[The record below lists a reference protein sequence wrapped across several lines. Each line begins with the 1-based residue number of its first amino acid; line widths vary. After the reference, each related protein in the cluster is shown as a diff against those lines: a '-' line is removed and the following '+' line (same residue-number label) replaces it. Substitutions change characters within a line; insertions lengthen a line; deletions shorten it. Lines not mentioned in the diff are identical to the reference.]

1 MATSR
6 AAATTAATAAALPAV
21 FSTAPVVASV
31 FLTLRLMI
39 AFRTLFRTPSA
50 AIPAATTTV
59 AAARPVAFA
68 TCLPTFFTFCAFV
81 AMAPPPVD
89 YDQTA
94 ASTLASRMKP
104 RPVGRVS
111 LLALGVNGIVG
122 VGIFFVPADLARR
135 APGMGSVVVF
145 AATALALSPVAFCY
159 AVLGR
164 RYHTDGGPVVYARAA
179 FGELASF
186 LVGWV
191 TYVSAVASAAA
202 VTSGLTG
209 ALLPAA
215 SPAVRGFSAA
225 ALASLLAAVAATGIV
240 VSARAWTTLT
250 ALKLLPLAA
259 LAAFA
264 VGFVL
269 APAPAAAPAFA
280 GPSASWLG
288 AGLVAMFALQGFEIV
303 PVIAGHVRSP
313 ARAIPLATIGSL
325 ALAAT
330 LYVILQTA
338 CVRALPD
345 LAASH
350 APLADA
356 AAALGGP
363 LLYRAVAAGTTVSA
377 LGIAFAMMVTTP
389 HYLSALAE
397 GGRLALGLEAM
408 NARGVPSRA
417 LLVTWALVV
426 LLLQSGSRAE
436 LFALSS
442 TAVLM
447 QYGVTAASLAILAR
461 RGERGLSPR
470 HALLALPALAVAFA
484 LGAGASRRE
493 AVVAAA
499 AVLLGLGLRW
509 AAGRRVRAG

>member
-1 MATSR
+1 MK
-6 AAATTAATAAALPAV
+6 
-21 FSTAPVVASV
+21 
-31 FLTLRLMI
+31 
-39 AFRTLFRTPSA
+39 
-50 AIPAATTTV
+50 
-59 AAARPVAFA
+59 ARPVGF
-68 TCLPTFFTFCAFV
+68 
-81 AMAPPPVD
+81 
-89 YDQTA
+89 
-94 ASTLASRMKP
+94 
-104 RPVGRVS
+104 VS
-111 LLALGVNGIVG
+111 LLALGINGIVG

-135 APGMGSVVVF
+135 APGMGSVAVF
-145 AATALALSPVAFCY
+145 AGTALALSPVAFCY

-164 RYHTDGGPVVYARAA
+164 RYHADGGPVVYARAA

-215 SPAVRGFSAA
+215 SPTVRGLAA
-225 ALASLLAAVAATGIV
+225 AGLASLLAAVAASGIV

-259 LAAFA
+259 LALFA
-264 VGFVL
+264 VSVAL
-269 APAPAAAPAFA
+269 PRPPAAALSS
-280 GPSASWLG
+280 GPSSSWLA

-313 ARAIPLATIGSL
+313 ARAIPLATVGSL
-325 ALAAT
+325 ALAAA
-330 LYVILQTA
+330 LYVILQAA
-338 CVRALPD
+338 CVRALPG
-345 LAASH
+345 LAASR

-356 AAALGGP
+356 AAVLGGP
-363 LLYRAVAAGTTVSA
+363 LLSRAVATGTTVSA

-389 HYLSALAE
+389 RYLSALAE

-426 LLLQSGSRAE
+426 LLLQSGTRAE

-442 TAVLM
+442 VAVLM
-447 QYGVTAASLAILAR
+447 QYGVTAAALVVLAR
-461 RGERGLSPR
+461 RRERDLSPR
-470 HALLALPALAVAFA
+470 HAALALPALAVALA

-493 AVVAAA
+493 AVVATS
-499 AVLLGLGLRW
+499 AVLLGLLLRW
-509 AAGRRVRAG
+509 AAARRAEERS

>member
-1 MATSR
+1 
-6 AAATTAATAAALPAV
+6 
-21 FSTAPVVASV
+21 
-31 FLTLRLMI
+31 
-39 AFRTLFRTPSA
+39 
-50 AIPAATTTV
+50 
-59 AAARPVAFA
+59 
-68 TCLPTFFTFCAFV
+68 
-81 AMAPPPVD
+81 
-89 YDQTA
+89 
-94 ASTLASRMKP
+94 MKP
-104 RPVGRVS
+104 RPVGLVS

-135 APGMGSVVVF
+135 APGVGSVVVF
-145 AATALALSPVAFCY
+145 GATALALSPVAFCY

-164 RYHTDGGPVVYARAA
+164 RYDTDGGPVVYARAA

-215 SPAVRGFSAA
+215 PAGVRGLAAA
-225 ALASLLAAVAATGIV
+225 ALASALAAVAATGIV

-259 LAAFA
+259 LAVFA
-264 VGFVL
+264 VAL
-269 APAPAAAPAFA
+269 LLTPAPAAAPAFVR
-280 GPSASWLG
+280 PSASWLA

-313 ARAIPLATIGSL
+313 ARAIPVATIGSL
-325 ALAAT
+325 ALAAA
-330 LYVILQTA
+330 LYVLLQAA
-338 CVRALPD
+338 CIRALPD
-345 LAASH
+345 LAASR
-350 APLADA
+350 APLAETA
-356 AAALGGP
+356 AVLGGP
-363 LLYRAVAAGTTVSA
+363 LLFRAVAAGTTVSA

-389 HYLSALAE
+389 RYLSALAE
-397 GGRLALGLEAM
+397 GGRLAMGLESM
-408 NARGVPSRA
+408 SARGVPSRA

-442 TAVLM
+442 VAVLM
-447 QYGVTAASLAILAR
+447 QYGFTAASLAVLAR

-470 HALLALPALAVAFA
+470 HGLLALPALAVAFA

-493 AVVAAA
+493 AVVAVS
-499 AVLLGLGLRW
+499 AVLLGLVLRW
-509 AAGRRVRAG
+509 AATPSPGRRTPSAAPERTDPP

>member
-1 MATSR
+1 
-6 AAATTAATAAALPAV
+6 
-21 FSTAPVVASV
+21 
-31 FLTLRLMI
+31 
-39 AFRTLFRTPSA
+39 
-50 AIPAATTTV
+50 
-59 AAARPVAFA
+59 
-68 TCLPTFFTFCAFV
+68 
-81 AMAPPPVD
+81 
-89 YDQTA
+89 
-94 ASTLASRMKP
+94 MKS
-104 RPVGRVS
+104 RPVGLVS

-145 AATALALSPVAFCY
+145 AATAIALSPVACCY

-179 FGELASF
+179 FGGFASF

-209 ALLPAA
+209 ALLPAPRPVIHGLA
-215 SPAVRGFSAA
+215 AA
-225 ALASLLAAVAATGIV
+225 ALASVLAAVAATGIV

-250 ALKLLPLAA
+250 ALKLLPLA
-259 LAAFA
+259 
-264 VGFVL
+264 VL
-269 APAPAAAPAFA
+269 AVVAIGFAFSHVPFPPAGD
-280 GPSASWLG
+280 GPSSSWLA

-345 LAASH
+345 LAASR
-350 APLADA
+350 APLAEA
-356 AAALGGP
+356 AAVLGGP
-363 LLYRAVAAGTTVSA
+363 QLWRAVATGTTVSA

-389 HYLSALAE
+389 RYLSALAE
-397 GGRLALGLEAM
+397 GGRLALGLDAM
-408 NARGVPSRA
+408 NAKGVPSRA
-417 LLVTWALVV
+417 LLVTWLLVV
-426 LLLQSGSRAE
+426 LLLQSGSRAQ

-442 TAVLM
+442 VAVLL
-447 QYGVTAASLAILAR
+447 QYGFTAASLAVLAW
-461 RGERGLSPR
+461 RGERGLSLR
-470 HALLALPALAVAFA
+470 HALLALPALGVAFA

-493 AVVAAA
+493 AAVAAG
-499 AVLLGLGLRW
+499 AVLLGLALRW
-509 AAGRRVRAG
+509 AAGRRAPARSATP